1 LLISLLVVIA
11 TSSAIASDYDR
22 LRTAAVERC
31 NAIDPAASQSG
42 LFFNPDGYRSYYVRS
57 QCFQEAAVNFRDG
70 ALCAQVKQRSSLLS
84 SSWGYS
90 ATRCRALV
98 AEGLEAD
105 QRTLEDLK
113 RRYRNGA
120 VTLRDFRIEPNGNGR
135 DFDFIPAFS
144 GENAG
149 GYTLTLAVV
158 PSNGNPILLH
168 SSGYHIDG
176 HANLRIFVR
185 GEDIRR
191 LVPDFVPGRRYSVR
205 VTLTLTTPAGTGDV
219 RWSDAFVERV
229 FPARDR
235 SQSMTKELDFPGT
248 PAPGKEQY
256 HRPSQ
261 LLDRR
266 SGGDRSFRP
275 GMKPMTSN
283 SARKSD

>member
-1 LLISLLVVIA
+1 LLISLLVVIV
-11 TSSAIASDYDR
+11 TSSAIASDYDT
-22 LRTAAVERC
+22 LRAAAVERC

-70 ALCAQVKQRSSLLS
+70 ALCAQVKQRGSLLS

-90 ATRCRALV
+90 APRCRALV

-105 QRTLEDLK
+105 RRTLEALK
-113 RRYRNGA
+113 RRYRDGA
-120 VTLRDFRIEPNGNGR
+120 VTLRDFRI

-149 GYTLTLAVV
+149 GYSLTLAVV

-191 LVPDFVPGRRYSVR
+191 LVPDFAPGRRYSVR
-205 VTLTLTTPAGTGDV
+205 VTLTLTAPAGTGDV

-248 PAPGKEQY
+248 PAPGKEESRVSFSIGAQEE
-256 HRPSQ
+256 RPFVPTRNETDDIE
-261 LLDRR
+261 LR
-266 SGGDRSFRP
+266 
-275 GMKPMTSN
+275 
-283 SARKSD
+283 

>member
-1 LLISLLVVIA
+1 MLISLLVVIA

-22 LRTAAVERC
+22 LRTAALERC

-42 LFFNPDGYRSYYVRS
+42 LFFNPDGYRWYYVRS

-70 ALCAQVKQRSSLLS
+70 ALCAQVKQRRSLLS

-235 SQSMTKELDFPGT
+235 SQSMTKDLDFPG
-248 PAPGKEQY
+248 APGATGV
-256 HRPSQ
+256 SI
-261 LLDRR
+261 RR
-266 SGGDRSFRP
+266 G
-275 GMKPMTSN
+275 
-283 SARKSD
+283 A